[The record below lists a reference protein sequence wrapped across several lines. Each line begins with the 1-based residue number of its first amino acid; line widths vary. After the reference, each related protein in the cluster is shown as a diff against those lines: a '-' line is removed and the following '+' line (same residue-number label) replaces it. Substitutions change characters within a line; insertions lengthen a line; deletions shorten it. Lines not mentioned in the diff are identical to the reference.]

1 MKRWVRVE
9 RRNYLVAKKDR
20 RRLDLVSSENSNR
33 DHQGTWL
40 RIQDL
45 EVSHQFVES
54 EREEQ
59 GVGMT
64 VKSRG
69 VQVIS
74 QEERRIVEIVDDSK
88 KRMSSLKKVRGKW
101 CETKK
106 SRRRMSC

>member
-1 MKRWVRVE
+1 
-9 RRNYLVAKKDR
+9 
-20 RRLDLVSSENSNR
+20 
-33 DHQGTWL
+33 
-40 RIQDL
+40 
-45 EVSHQFVES
+45 VES

-88 KRMSSLKKVRGKW
+88 KRMSSLKKARGKW
-101 CETKK
+101 YERKT